1 MISAAGRLAIVLL
14 AVGSAGCAR
23 SRSNDAE
30 PAGARAYFGD
40 VTPPERDVFT
50 FNLGAEPESF
60 DPALATGQPDGRVC
74 RLMFEGLTQP
84 DPQTLEPRPA
94 QAYRWDVSADGLTYT
109 FHLRPG
115 LTWTDGRPVTAEDFR
130 WSWIRVLRPE
140 TGSRYAN
147 LLGSVVNAT
156 AFTNGELKDERA
168 VGIAAPDDSTLV
180 VRLAAPTAYF
190 LDLTQFYT
198 LLPVPRWTIEQ
209 HRNRWTNPA
218 NVVSNGPFVLRTWR
232 QNDRFEFTKNPRFW
246 NAAEVRLEGVVG
258 LSLDDQNAATNLY
271 KAGVV
276 DWQPGGYLPSSFI
289 PSLRRYADFVHSGYQ
304 GVYFYGFNVARK
316 PLDNVWVR
324 RALSYAIDRD
334 AIATDLLKKSR
345 DPWGNMTPTGF
356 PGYRHPEPVRFDPE
370 LARQYLARGGFPGG
384 RGFPKLSILISTS
397 EDLRRMAEAVQ
408 EMWKRELGIEVTIT
422 NQEWG
427 SYMQATKS
435 LQFDIVSRS
444 WIGDYLDPNTFL
456 SCFVTGDG
464 NNRTGWSNPGYD
476 RRLRAAAA
484 ELVPERRLATLSE
497 AEAILLD
504 ESPVAPIYHMA
515 TNELIKPYVRGLY
528 PTPLNVHPLTYL
540 WIDRGASAGATASH
554 QAR

>member
-14 AVGSAGCAR
+14 AVCAAGCAR
-23 SRSNDAE
+23 SRSEDAQL
-30 PAGARAYFGD
+30 AGGPAYFGD
-40 VTPPERDVFT
+40 VTPPEHDVFT

-84 DPQTLEPRPA
+84 DPRTLETRPA

-115 LTWTDGRPVTAEDFR
+115 LTWTDGHPVTAEDFR

-156 AFTNGELKDERA
+156 AFTNGELTDERQ

-209 HRNRWTNPA
+209 HGNRWTQPA

-246 NAAEVRLEGVVG
+246 NAAAVRLAGVVG

-271 KAGVV
+271 KAGVI
-276 DWQPGGYLPSSFI
+276 DWQPGGYLPSTFI

-304 GVYFYGFNVARK
+304 GVYFYGFNVTRK
-316 PLDNVWVR
+316 PLDNLWVR

-356 PGYRHPEPVRFDPE
+356 PGYQHPEPVRFDPE

-408 EMWKRELGIEVTIT
+408 AMWKRELGIDVTIT

-476 RRLRAAAA
+476 QRLRAAAA
-484 ELVPERRLATLSE
+484 ELEPARRLATLSE

-540 WIDRGASAGATASH
+540 WIDRGAPAGATASH
-554 QAR
+554 QVR